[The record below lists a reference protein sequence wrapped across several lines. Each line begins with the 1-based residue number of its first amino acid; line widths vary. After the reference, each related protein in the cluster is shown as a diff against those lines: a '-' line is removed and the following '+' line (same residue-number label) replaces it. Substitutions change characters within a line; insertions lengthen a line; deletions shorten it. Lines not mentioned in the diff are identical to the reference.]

1 MSRAMLEADALVAG
15 YEPGTPIVQG
25 ASLAIGAGE
34 ILAVLGPNGAG
45 KSTFVKAI
53 AGLVPLGAGRVVVGD
68 VDVTAWPAHQRIE
81 AGLAYVPQI
90 ENVFATLSV
99 EDNLALATRGSRAAR
114 RAALERA
121 LGRFPDLGLA
131 RTREAGR
138 RSGGQRQMLAIAR
151 ALVVEPAVLLLDE
164 PSAGL
169 SPRVVGE
176 LFGQLRAIAAGG
188 VGIVLVEQNVR
199 AALALADRALV
210 LVAGRN
216 RLEGPAADVAADP
229 LLAALYVGGVAA

>member
-1 MSRAMLEADALVAG
+1 MSAPVLAATALVAG

-25 ASLAIGAGE
+25 ASLAVGAGE

-53 AGLVPLGAGRVVVGD
+53 AGLVPVDAGRVVVAGT
-68 VDVTAWPAHQRIE
+68 DVTHWAAHRRAS
-81 AGLAYVPQI
+81 AGLAYVPQL

-99 EDNLALATRGSRAAR
+99 EDNLALAARGSRAAR

-121 LGRFPDLGLA
+121 LGLFPELMAA
-131 RTREAGR
+131 RTRDAGR
-138 RSGGQRQMLAIAR
+138 LSGGQRQMLAVAR
-151 ALVVEPAVLLLDE
+151 ALVVEPVVLLLDE

-169 SPRVVGE
+169 SPRIVGE
-176 LFGQLRAIAAGG
+176 LFGRLRAIADDG
-188 VGIVLVEQNVR
+188 VGIVLVEQNVP

-216 RLEGPAADVAADP
+216 RLEGPAGAVAADP
-229 LLAALYVGGVAA
+229 ALATLYVGGVAA